1 MPRKP
6 RAMPRKPRA
15 MPRKPRAMPWA
26 DLLWPFRPEAERARR
41 EGGPRTAHGVCLLVR
56 LQLYRIS
63 RVKVSAGVLW
73 HSVTKS
79 NCVAARRGGKQLEV
93 ND

>member
-1 MPRKP
+1 MTIFSSYRALNRFRK
-6 RAMPRKPRA
+6 
-15 MPRKPRAMPWA
+15 
-26 DLLWPFRPEAERARR
+26 LSVIQ
-41 EGGPRTAHGVCLLVR
+41 RTAHGVCLLVR

>member
-1 MPRKP
+1 VREI
-6 RAMPRKPRA
+6 R
-15 MPRKPRAMPWA
+15 
-26 DLLWPFRPEAERARR
+26 LHGS
-41 EGGPRTAHGVCLLVR
+41 EGGGIEINRSFLPLSGRGPRHTACACYGEIATAHGVCLLVR

>member
-1 MPRKP
+1 
-6 RAMPRKPRA
+6 
-15 MPRKPRAMPWA
+15 
-26 DLLWPFRPEAERARR
+26 
-41 EGGPRTAHGVCLLVR
+41 
-56 LQLYRIS
+56 LYRIS